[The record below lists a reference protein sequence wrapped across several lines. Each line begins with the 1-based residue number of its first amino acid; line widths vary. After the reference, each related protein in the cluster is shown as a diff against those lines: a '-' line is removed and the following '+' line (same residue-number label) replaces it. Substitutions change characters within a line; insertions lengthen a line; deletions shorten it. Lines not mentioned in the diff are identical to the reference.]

1 MGSSPGCGRSHML
14 QVVVKYIF
22 VLSRFIHARLFVT
35 LWTVARQAPQSMRFS
50 RQEHWSGLPY
60 SPLGDLPDPGI
71 EPESPVAPAVQVES
85 LLLSHWGSLYVIY
98 IYIYIMTQIITMV

>member
-1 MGSSPGCGRSHML
+1 ML

-71 EPESPVAPAVQVES
+71 EPESPVAPALQVDS